1 MPQCNKTMSSQ
12 MQLLCRTILF
22 AGLLFVLVPC
32 NGQEANFART
42 ESDSLYRHISREMSA
57 EWSCHFTY
65 AQGKGTLS
73 SDLGNNAEE
82 LEKLDTFIRHALA
95 HPTLYLSRIRLTGYS
110 SVEGGYARNESLAR
124 QRVQQFYLYL
134 QEFYPELYHY
144 PHSMA
149 WVAEDWSSLSARI
162 KASQLKERDDILD
175 IISRIPVYDTRE
187 ALLMKLNGGRPWLF
201 MEREFFPGLRRV
213 ELGIEY
219 STTPLVTIKETPLLQ
234 PAPKEREPDHAAS
247 DSITTI
253 SDLVSDS
260 ISAAPDSLSSGAGR
274 VEAPARIRFALKTN
288 LLLWAGVQSD
298 FRYTAP
304 VINAALEYYINDH
317 WSVEAGAMYSYW
329 HYNSG
334 KEFQGISGYR
344 LEPRYRYAFP
354 GDRFE
359 AYLGIYGRMGDYD
372 SQTVDS
378 SQLTVDSDNAAQP
391 TVNYQLPT
399 VNYTGDYWD
408 AGLSAGVSI
417 RLIGN
422 LGVEAGVRAGYVSS
436 DPYKYTRDNYYNWFD
451 SRWRYW
457 KVGITDLN
465 MSLIYRF
472 H

>member
-1 MPQCNKTMSSQ
+1 
-12 MQLLCRTILF
+12 
-22 AGLLFVLVPC
+22 
-32 NGQEANFART
+32 
-42 ESDSLYRHISREMSA
+42 MSA
-57 EWSCHFTY
+57 EWSCYFTY
-65 AQGKGTLS
+65 AQGTGVFSAET
-73 SDLGNNAEE
+73 GNNAEE
-82 LEKLDTFIRHALA
+82 LEKLDIFIRQALA
-95 HPTLYLSRIRLTGYS
+95 HPTLYLSRIRLIGYS
-110 SVEGGYARNESLAR
+110 SIEGSYARNESLAR
-124 QRVQQFYLYL
+124 QRMKQFYLYL

-149 WVAEDWSSLSARI
+149 WIAEDWDSLSARI
-162 KASQLKERDDILD
+162 KASQLKERDDILG
-175 IISRIPVYDTRE
+175 IIRKVSVFDTRE
-187 ALLMKLNGGRPWLF
+187 ALLKKLSGGRPWLF

-213 ELGIEY
+213 ELRIEY
-219 STTPLVTIKETPLLQ
+219 STTPVVAIKETPSPQ
-234 PAPKEREPDHAAS
+234 PAPKEREPEHAAP

-260 ISAAPDSLSSGAGR
+260 ISAAPDSLSFGACRG
-274 VEAPARIRFALKTN
+274 EAPARIRFALKTN

-298 FRYTAP
+298 LRYTAP

-329 HYNSG
+329 RYNSNQ
-334 KEFQGISGYR
+334 EFQGVSGYR

-372 SQTVDS
+372 SQTVDKSVDS
-378 SQLTVDSDNAAQP
+378 SQFTVDSDNGAQP

-417 RLIGN
+417 RLVGN
-422 LGVEAGVRAGYVSS
+422 LGLEAGVRAGYVSS

-465 MSLIYRF
+465 LSLLYRF
-472 H
+472 